1 VSFPTVGSAGTSDA
15 VFIRKLR
22 LFCEDEPLFSPEQL
36 SANGTSTEYR
46 ISQFPIHEQGI
57 SIKIGA
63 TAQTL
68 IDTRNNLIGKGANF
82 CSIDYETGWVFWDVA
97 PGAGTNNVQ
106 FRKDKVRWR
115 NERMLEALYT
125 GLKQM
130 FPIVW
135 QKAVD
140 TTSITLQVNQWDY
153 TLPIVFNDPRVKL
166 YQVEVQSI
174 PSAYERFHII
184 QNWRRVGSNILQV
197 PQSQY
202 YYPGSIVRLSYYG
215 PYQSLADLEPQLEPL
230 PLWYAKG
237 FLLSNKETVR
247 ARFDQSTTTQ
257 DGQSNPVGTSQNA
270 GEYFFKKFYQALDA
284 LKRPLPVGPVL
295 VNYQA

>member
-1 VSFPTVGSAGTSDA
+1 MSFPTVGSAGTSDS

-22 LFCEDEPLFSPEQL
+22 LFMEDEALFSPEQL

-46 ISQFPIHEQGI
+46 VSQFPVHEQGI
-57 SIKIGA
+57 TIKVGV
-63 TAQTL
+63 TTQTL
-68 IDTRNNLIGKGANF
+68 IADRTALVGAGAGK
-82 CSIDYETGWVFWDVA
+82 CCIDYETGWVFWDVA
-97 PGAGTNNVQ
+97 PAAGSNNVQ

-125 GLKQM
+125 GLKMM
-130 FPIVW
+130 FPLVW
-135 QKAVD
+135 QKCTDV
-140 TTSITLQVNQWDY
+140 TSLSLTVNQWDY
-153 TLPIVFNDPRVKL
+153 TLPQVFSDPRVKL

-174 PSAYERFHII
+174 PSAYERFRVV
-184 QNWRRVGSNILQV
+184 QNWRRIGPSIIQF

-202 YYPGSIVRLSYYG
+202 YSPGSLVRLSYYG
-215 PYQSLADLEPQLEPL
+215 PYQALSDLEEQLEPL

-237 FLLSNKETVR
+237 YLLSNKETVR

-257 DGQSNPVGTSQNA
+257 DVQANPAGTSQNA
-270 GEYFFKKFYQALDA
+270 GEFYFRKFYQALDA